1 MRYFLNFGAAALI
14 LCLATPG
21 ALQAQRNPFY
31 DDGGPIQSPALTKK
45 RADCQARYDTQMRIS
60 EQHYGRLLKEQKDI
74 IEARHR
80 EVTVIKAQKYIS
92 AAMAAV
98 VRLKESQMNIAAQE
112 HNRLRIERLKME
124 AKFKQQLKECLLK
137 AKQ

>member
-1 MRYFLNFGAAALI
+1 MRNFLNFGAAALI
-14 LCLATPG
+14 LCLAMPG
-21 ALQAQRNPFY
+21 GLQAQRNPFY
-31 DDGGPIQSPALTKK
+31 DDGGPIQSLAVTKK

-74 IEARHR
+74 IEARNR
-80 EVTVIKAQKYIS
+80 EVAVIKAQKYIS
-92 AAMAAV
+92 PAV
-98 VRLKESQMNIAAQE
+98 AIVMRLKESQMNTAALE

-124 AKFKQQLKECLLK
+124 AKFKEQLKECLLK